1 MLRQGPLRPHLQ
13 PDELGGRMSLS
24 FLTIR
29 NYVPFLLCI
38 LTAIPIARLYGQD
51 KPQVAPPSKSD
62 SFATDDSGKKTRVQH
77 REVAGT
83 NFQIAGVDLTADG
96 DFRTQVTNVLGKT
109 QTVGSGDGAYGLD
122 EACYRS
128 ARVNDSTHLI
138 FGQGEVDQ
146 SFILS
151 SDGSAWKWKT
161 PCKPSPKISRDI
173 ATASGLHLGQTQEQ
187 LIAILGLPTR
197 RSQNVKNG
205 RDDLE
210 YSLEAHKRMSAR
222 ELAPLLKNELKEYSK
237 QELREWIQ
245 NHGYYDLEV
254 YIHAKFMNDSLIYL
268 EVSWSK
274 QG

>member
-1 MLRQGPLRPHLQ
+1 MLKLI
-13 PDELGGRMSLS
+13 
-24 FLTIR
+24 LTKR
-29 NYVPFLLCI
+29 NTVSVLLCI
-38 LTAIPIARLYGQD
+38 YTTIPIVRLYGQE
-51 KPQVAPPSKSD
+51 KPQVAPPAKSD
-62 SFATDDSGKKTRVQH
+62 SFATDERGKRFRVQH
-77 REVAGT
+77 CEVAGN
-83 NFQIAGVDLTADG
+83 NFQIAGVDLTADE
-96 DFRTQVTNVLGKT
+96 DFQTQVAKVFGKVT
-109 QTVGSGDGAYGLD
+109 TVWSGDGAESD
-122 EACYRS
+122 NESCYQTANAS
-128 ARVNDSTHLI
+128 DTTHII

-161 PCKPSPKISRDI
+161 PCKRSTKITRSL

-210 YSLEAHKRMSAR
+210 YSLEAHKRMSAK
-222 ELAPLLKNELKEYSK
+222 ELAPLLQNELKEYSK
-237 QELREWIQ
+237 QELREWI
-245 NHGYYDLEV
+245 NKHGYDLEV